1 MENHEISADVI
12 LKKHG
17 GVDGK
22 DFKDIINED
31 SDEIDLFHHSPYYSS
46 SQMPNHVKS
55 REGFFGVLSLNAQS
69 IQAKFNNLEAFIAL
83 MHSQNIHFPVI
94 CIQETWL
101 NDESRLPL
109 VSLDGYQAFNLNAS
123 SSTHG
128 GLITYVDE
136 NYDVSVFKKIE
147 KSTVWDGLFLK
158 VKHEE
163 MQKEVIIGNLYKPLQ
178 TMIM

>member
-1 MENHEISADVI
+1 MANHEISADVI
-12 LKKHG
+12 LKNHE

-31 SDEIDLFHHSPYYSS
+31 SDPDEIDLIHHSPYYSP

-109 VSLDGYQAFNLNAS
+109 A
-123 SSTHG
+123 
-128 GLITYVDE
+128 
-136 NYDVSVFKKIE
+136 
-147 KSTVWDGLFLK
+147 
-158 VKHEE
+158 
-163 MQKEVIIGNLYKPLQ
+163 
-178 TMIM
+178 